1 MKKIIFM
8 MLCVASISLTS
19 CDPVTYDTF
28 GGISGTILEMETG
41 EPIKNAL
48 LTLSPG
54 GKNTYS
60 GSDGFFEF
68 QDLEAGQYTLTVQAT
83 GYSSNRKTITV
94 VAGATENV
102 NITLQKK

>member
-1 MKKIIFM
+1 MKKYLFV
-8 MLCVASISLTS
+8 LSLVLFASCS
-19 CDPVTYDTF
+19 PVTYDVFST
-28 GGISGTILEMETG
+28 ITGTVVDEQTKD
-41 EPIKNAL
+41 PIDGVSVI
-48 LTLSPG
+48 LSPS
-54 GKNTYS
+54 GKNSIT
-60 GSDGFFEF
+60 GSDGYFEF

>member
-1 MKKIIFM
+1 MKKYLFV
-8 MLCVASISLTS
+8 LSLVLFASCS
-19 CDPVTYDTF
+19 PVTYDVFST
-28 GGISGTILEMETG
+28 ITGTVFDEQTKD
-41 EPIKNAL
+41 PIDGVSVI
-48 LTLSPG
+48 LSPS
-54 GKNTYS
+54 GKNSIT
-60 GSDGFFEF
+60 GSDGYFEF